1 MIEGTVNTGL
11 EAIITLAVS
20 GTAERSSRVDALI
33 DTGYGGDITLPS
45 DVVNDLGLMRV
56 GSTKLMLANGNEEVF
71 DTFVASVDW
80 SGSER
85 GVAVHETESVPL
97 IGMQMLEGQ
106 RLQVDV
112 ERDGRVLIE
121 TLRG

>member
-1 MIEGTVNTGL
+1 MIEGNVNTAL

-20 GTAERSSRVDALI
+20 GTAERSSHVDALI

-56 GSTKLMLANGNEEVF
+56 GSTMLTLANGNEEVF
-71 DTFVASVDW
+71 DTYVASVDW

-97 IGMQMLEGQ
+97 IGMRMLEGQ

-112 ERDGRVLIE
+112 ERGGRVLIE

>member
-1 MIEGTVNTGL
+1 MIEGTVNTAL
-11 EAIITLAVS
+11 EAIIALAVS
-20 GTAERSSRVDALI
+20 GSAERSSQVDALI

-71 DTFVASVDW
+71 DTYVANVDW
-80 SGSER
+80 SGNER

-112 ERDGRVLIE
+112 ERGGRVLIE